1 MAKALIGYLDR
12 TSHST
17 RHTGAGLATENAR
30 LRARV
35 ADLEAAALRL
45 AEENDRLL
53 AREAARLAV
62 AARGP
67 RMQPV

>member
-35 ADLEAAALRL
+35 ADREAAALRL